1 MKMTSRLG
9 LASLVVALSIATAV
23 GCAKPTPNNGTSTGA
38 AGHAG
43 GGATTGAGGTST
55 SGTGA
60 GGTSTNATGAAG
72 ATGTGTGTGATT
84 GTGTGAAGTTGTATG
99 TAGTTG
105 TASGT
110 GGTTGTGAAG
120 AGGAAVVKDCATKTT
135 VMNPIFMNFENYNG
149 MVTADNYATAFGGT
163 TVNSGSAYAGIYGY
177 PEADGTTAPT
187 MSILAGHP
195 PSTWAGSEQLAATI
209 YGMGGGVWM
218 GCADASA
225 YKGIS
230 FWVRGTSGKG
240 TFQFSVSMENTQ
252 LPSGTNNAGGGTCP
266 GVAASPGVNATCVD
280 PTMTNIPLTQDWT
293 QVTIMW
299 SDFTPGLSGTTSVV
313 PNGNNIVGMAWSV
326 PLNFQPN
333 PTAPADAG
341 YVPVPETLVFNIDD
355 ITFIQ

>member
-1 MKMTSRLG
+1 MKMTSRFA
-9 LASLVVALSIATAV
+9 LARLTSKSLLVALSITAAA
-23 GCAKPTPNNGTSTGA
+23 GCAKPTPSNGTASGT
-38 AGHAG
+38 AGHTG
-43 GGATTGAGGTST
+43 GGATTGAGGTSVST
-55 SGTGA
+55 TGA
-60 GGTSTNATGAAG
+60 GGTSVSTTGAG
-72 ATGTGTGTGATT
+72 GTSVSTTGAGGTSVSTT
-84 GTGTGAAGTTGTATG
+84 GAGGTSVSTTG

-105 TASGT
+105 
-110 GGTTGTGAAG
+110 AG
-120 AGGAAVVKDCATKTT
+120 VDAAAVVQKDCATKTV

-149 MVTADNYATAFGGT
+149 MVTVANYATAFGGT
-163 TVNSGSAYAGIYGY
+163 TVNTGNAYTGIYGY
-177 PEADGTTAPT
+177 PEAAGTTAPT

-195 PSTWAGSEQLAATI
+195 PSLWAGSEQLAATI

-240 TFQFSVSMENTQ
+240 TFQFSVSMESTQ

-280 PTMTNIPLTQDWT
+280 PTMTNIPLTQDWA

-299 SDFTPGLSGTTSVV
+299 SDFTPGLSGATSVV
-313 PNGNNIVGMAWSV
+313 PNGDNIVGMAWSV